1 MTTLPE
7 SQIEALRELKGL
19 WPEAKVSLIGAS
31 ALTCL
36 LSSFHRQTY
45 DLDVTVAISL
55 DELPSELRRLAGWR
69 QDEQLEH
76 RWLTPTGLKVDLIPA
91 GAKLL
96 AAGKLVWK
104 SGREMSLLGF
114 RHAFT
119 SVSQL
124 ELAPG
129 FRVDIASVPVIA
141 LLKMVA
147 YQERPHD
154 RRKDLGDI
162 ALALENY
169 VSDDDPRRYS
179 NEIMEAKISYEEV
192 SPYLLGYDLAGLV
205 DEMESHSVTRF
216 ISLAMGQGDG
226 GMTQAVMRQEA
237 PIPSWREHPDEF
249 DAALKAFERGTQTG
263 R

>member
-7 SQIEALRELKGL
+7 SQLEALRQLKGL
-19 WPEAKVSLIGAS
+19 WPQAKVSLIGAS

-36 LSSFHRQTY
+36 LPGFHRRTY
-45 DLDVTVAISL
+45 DLDVTVAISVDAL
-55 DELPSELRRLAGWR
+55 SSELRRLVGWK
-69 QDEQLEH
+69 QDPQLEH
-76 RWLTPTGLKVDLIPA
+76 RWLTPAGLKVDLIPA
-91 GAKLL
+91 GDELL
-96 AAGKLVWK
+96 KAGKIVWK
-104 SGREMSLLGF
+104 SGQEMSLLGF

-119 SVSQL
+119 SISQL

-129 FRVDIASVPVIA
+129 IHLDVASVPVIA
-141 LLKMVA
+141 LLKMAA

-162 ALALENY
+162 AIALEDY
-169 VSDDDPRRYS
+169 VSDDDPRRFS
-179 NEIMEAKISYEEV
+179 NEVLEAGIRYEEV
-192 SPYLLGYDLAGLV
+192 SPFLLGRDLAGLI
-205 DEMESHSVTRF
+205 DEIESRSVTRF

-226 GMTQAVMRQEA
+226 GMTQAVMLQEA

-249 DAALKAFERGTQTG
+249 NAALKAFERGLTS